1 MKEVKR
7 KSICDN
13 CIHWSSAW
21 DDLEKVE
28 YEYCNITY
36 DTEKL
41 KYKTDCNDHEE

>member
-13 CIHWSSAW
+13 CIHWNSRV
-21 DDLEKVE
+21 DDVDNKE
-28 YEYCNITY
+28 YEYCNLTY

-41 KYKTDCNDHEE
+41 KYKTDCNDYEE

>member
-21 DDLEKVE
+21 DDLEKAE
-28 YEYCNITY
+28 YEYCNLTY